1 MRSRI
6 MATLL
11 LTACAGGTPPATV
24 DVEADKAAIR
34 ARIAEAVAAH
44 NSADAEAWAS
54 LSSDDIVFMV
64 DGGPSIS
71 GRAAILEWI
80 REFYAANRVSNM
92 TAEAIEIE
100 IAGDWAYSRGHFS
113 ATLTPPAGGAPTRMD
128 GKEIVIWQR
137 QPDGAWLASRAIFNS
152 NIPLEPPSM

>member
-1 MRSRI
+1 MRFRI
-6 MATLL
+6 IAVLVLL
-11 LTACAGGTPPATV
+11 GCGGAAPSPAV
-24 DVEADKAAIR
+24 DVEADRAAIR
-34 ARIAEAVAAH
+34 AEIASAIAAH
-44 NSADAEAWAS
+44 NAADAEAWATV
-54 LSSDDIVFMV
+54 SDESIIIMV
-64 DGGPSIS
+64 DGGPSVQ

-80 REFYAANRVSNM
+80 RAFYAANRISDM
-92 TAEAIEIE
+92 SGEAVEIE